1 MRPFRLLLLLLP
13 AAGLAQIREW
23 RIDSAHSGAHFSV
36 RHMMVSYVRGQLG
49 KINGAIKYDPADA
62 RTATVEAR
70 IDVAGIDTREP
81 KRDAH
86 LRSPD
91 FFDVEKFPAI
101 TFRSK
106 RVEPASAGGWR
117 VIGDL
122 TIRDVTREVTLQVDG
137 PTPPI
142 KDPRVGLRA
151 GATATT
157 SINRKDFGITWN
169 RVIEAGGVSV
179 ADTVNV
185 TIDLEFVE
193 AKPAP
198 ATSN

>member
-1 MRPFRLLLLLLP
+1 MRPFRLLFVLLP
-13 AAGLAQIREW
+13 VTGLAQIRDW

-36 RHMMVSYVRGQLG
+36 RHMMVSNVRGQLG
-49 KINGAIKYDPADA
+49 KITGTIKYDPADA

-106 RVEPASAGGWR
+106 RVEPGASGAWLLSSRLSDISGRRCRHPGGEFTLPGGTSGRTGPAGSRRRGR
-117 VIGDL
+117 GAGRSL
-122 TIRDVTREVTLQVDG
+122 LGQVDISAIMG
-137 PTPPI
+137 F
-142 KDPRVGLRA
+142 RR
-151 GATATT
+151 
-157 SINRKDFGITWN
+157 
-169 RVIEAGGVSV
+169 
-179 ADTVNV
+179 
-185 TIDLEFVE
+185 
-193 AKPAP
+193 
-198 ATSN
+198 

>member
-1 MRPFRLLLLLLP
+1 MLLLFP
-13 AAGLAQIREW
+13 LAVSGQTRQW
-23 RIDSAHSGAHFSV
+23 RIDGAHSGAHFSV
-36 RHMMVSYVRGQLG
+36 RHMMVSNVRGQLG
-49 KINGAIKYDPADA
+49 KINGTIQYDPADP

-86 LRSPD
+86 LRGPD
-91 FFDVEKFPAI
+91 FFEVEKFPVI

-106 RVEPASAGGWR
+106 RVEPAGAGSLR

-122 TIRDVTREVTLQVDG
+122 TIRDVTKEVTLQVEG
-137 PTPPI
+137 PSPPI
-142 KDPRVGLRA
+142 KDARAGALRA
-151 GATATT
+151 GATAST

-179 ADTVNV
+179 ADTVNI

-198 ATSN
+198 ATTN